1 MEAALISNINFK
13 SVMKFTIPTIIMMVF
28 MAIYQMVDGVFI
40 SNIIGTDALSAVNI
54 VFPVISLL
62 IGVSIMLGTG
72 GSAVIATNLGEG
84 RITEAKQRFTFIVV
98 VGAAVGVVSG
108 ILGFSLA
115 GPLSNVLGS
124 TPALY
129 DYCVDY
135 ISVLSLAA
143 PFAVLQMLFTCF
155 FPAAGKPKLGLAVV
169 VAGGV
174 ANVILDWLFM
184 AVLGLGIK
192 GAAVATGIGYAIPAV
207 FGVVYF
213 AVKRDGLLCFEKP
226 KAEFKVLLS
235 ACFNGSSE
243 MVTNLANGV
252 TTFLFNLMMMKI
264 VGEDGVAAITVALYA
279 QFLLTAVY
287 MGYSGGI
294 APVISYNYGR
304 QDTAA
309 LKKTIKISLISIVLN
324 SILWFF
330 LSIVLEDAITGIF
343 VRDGNEVKRIIDEG
357 WKIFTLT
364 FLLVGFNIFASSMF
378 TAFSNGL
385 ISALISF
392 LRTFGFLSACILLLP
407 IIAGVK
413 GIWLSVPLAEALT
426 LCISVLCF
434 IIYRKKYEYI

>member
-1 MEAALISNINFK
+1 
-13 SVMKFTIPTIIMMVF
+13 
-28 MAIYQMVDGVFI
+28 
-40 SNIIGTDALSAVNI
+40 
-54 VFPVISLL
+54 
-62 IGVSIMLGTG
+62 
-72 GSAVIATNLGEG
+72 
-84 RITEAKQRFTFIVV
+84 
-98 VGAAVGVVSG
+98 
-108 ILGFSLA
+108 
-115 GPLSNVLGS
+115 
-124 TPALY
+124 
-129 DYCVDY
+129 
-135 ISVLSLAA
+135 
-143 PFAVLQMLFTCF
+143 
-155 FPAAGKPKLGLAVV
+155 
-169 VAGGV
+169 
-174 ANVILDWLFM
+174 
-184 AVLGLGIK
+184 
-192 GAAVATGIGYAIPAV
+192 
-207 FGVVYF
+207 
-213 AVKRDGLLCFEKP
+213 
-226 KAEFKVLLS
+226 
-235 ACFNGSSE
+235 

-264 VGEDGVAAITVALYA
+264 VGEDGVVAITVALYA

-309 LKKTIKISLISIVLN
+309 LKKTIKISLIFIVLN
-324 SILWFF
+324 SVLWFF

-364 FLLVGFNIFASSMF
+364 FLLSGFNIFASSMF

-407 IIAGVK
+407 IIVGVK